1 MDEDQ
6 WLLRHGLHPDGSSLD
21 EVRVLLGEQIRLER
35 ESQGHGDTLLMK
47 LCCVQLFHA
56 AVPNDVLLIWN
67 AKTASWDADRSIDIQ
82 LLCGGGLERTKAYLA
97 AHPAQES
104 QAALARLLYCERAG
118 DFDGFS
124 PAEQSAVYAAY
135 YS

>member
-6 WLLRHGLHPDGSSLD
+6 WLLRHGLHPDGSGID
-21 EVRVLLGEQIRLER
+21 EVRVLLGEQTRLER
-35 ESQGHGDTLLMK
+35 QSQGYGDTPLMK

-56 AVPNDVLLIWN
+56 AVPDDVLLIWK
-67 AKTASWDADRSIDIQ
+67 AKTASFDADCSIDIQ

-97 AHPAQES
+97 AHPAKES
-104 QAALARLLYCERAG
+104 QAALARLLYCEEAG

-124 PAEQSAVYAAY
+124 PAEQSAAYAAY